1 MAHLVLLAL
10 LVSAVRLAL
19 LVLLDFLDVLAH
31 RVLQALLERRVDRVK
46 KDLKVQLEEMV
57 FRDL

>member
-10 LVSAVRLAL
+10 LVSAVQLAL